1 MWDLRGVIPDSEQK
15 TDPLVD
21 KCRNIVADIENEPDR
36 DKARDAVQVDLQEI
50 AEDVAIEESHGLDLD
65 YISMIALKD
74 SLGTEFVE
82 RIRAIFSE
90 KGHLS
95 KAKNFEFR
103 PPQQEMAMAVARALE
118 EERHLV
124 VEAGTGVGKSL
135 AYLAPA
141 ILFAL
146 EQHKKAIVSTH
157 TINLQEQLLYKDI
170 PILRKILPVEFEA
183 ALMKGRQNYLCPRRL
198 ERALQ
203 QANELFTGPEQN
215 ELSRLAQWAR
225 TTRDGSLSDL
235 SVDPDPKV
243 WAQVCSEPH
252 ICTTKSCGQSSCFYQ
267 QARKRLLTSDVIVI
281 NHTLLF
287 MLLGSPDQQE
297 ERESGYLFPNDF
309 IIFDE
314 AHTVEQVASRQVGIG
329 ISQYGLRST
338 IQRLYNARTR
348 KGLFTVMRDAPG
360 VRLAADLVD
369 RADQFFAAIESRSD
383 FRKGREF
390 RVRAPEFVT
399 DTITGHLSALQARIS
414 EVAKRADDE
423 FLKAELQELGRRI
436 RGAREDTATFLEQSA
451 HEHVYWVERTGKT
464 AQFLSLNAA
473 PIDLAPVL
481 RRMIF
486 REDCSCVMTSATLSV
501 GRPDLAYLRQ
511 RVGADEAEP
520 LLLGSPFDFSA
531 QMKMFIV
538 QKMPDPRDAGYEE
551 ALEHWI
557 AHFVEETDGRAFVL
571 FTSYRG
577 MQQVADQMRE
587 FFARKKF
594 NLLVQGGGAPRGK
607 LLEQFKTTPRSVLFG
622 TDSFWMG
629 VDVPG
634 EALSN
639 VIITRLPFAV
649 PDHPLI
655 EAKLELVEE
664 RGGDPFTEYSLP
676 EAILK
681 LRQGVGRLIRTKI
694 DRGIIVILDNRI
706 VNKPYGRAF
715 LQALPKCPVKII

>member
-1 MWDLRGVIPDSEQK
+1 
-15 TDPLVD
+15 
-21 KCRNIVADIENEPDR
+21 
-36 DKARDAVQVDLQEI
+36 
-50 AEDVAIEESHGLDLD
+50 
-65 YISMIALKD
+65 MIALKD
-74 SLGTEFVE
+74 SVGSDFVE
-82 RIRAIFSE
+82 SVRTFFSE
-90 KGHLS
+90 NGPLS

-103 PPQQEMAMAVARALE
+103 LQQQEMAVAVAHALE

-141 ILFAL
+141 ILWAI
-146 EQHKKAIVSTH
+146 EENKKAIVSTH

-170 PILRKILPVEFEA
+170 PILKKILPIEFDV

-215 ELSRLAQWAR
+215 EVKRLAEWAR

-235 SVDPDPKV
+235 SVEPDPKV
-243 WAQVCSEPH
+243 WVQVCSEPH
-252 ICTTKSCGQSSCFYQ
+252 ICTKKTCGRDTRCFYHN
-267 QARKRLLTSDVIVI
+267 ARKRFEAADLVVI

-287 MLLGSPDQQE
+287 VLLDEPGE
-297 ERESGYLFPNDF
+297 MAERESGFMFPNDF
-309 IIFDE
+309 LILDE
-314 AHTVEQVASRQVGIG
+314 AHTVENVASRQIGIR

-348 KGLFTVMRDAPG
+348 KGLFTVTRDADG
-360 VRLAADLVD
+360 VRLAAELVD
-369 RADQFFAAIESRSD
+369 DTEKFFAAVESNCD
-383 FRKGREF
+383 FKKGREF
-390 RVRAPEFVT
+390 RVRDADLVS
-399 DTITGHLSALQARIS
+399 DTITGRLTALQNRIA
-414 EVAKRADDE
+414 EVVKRTDDE
-423 FLKAELQELGRRI
+423 FLKAEVQEYGRRI
-436 RGAREDTATFLEQSA
+436 HEARTGIAAFLEQNRR
-451 HEHVYWVERTGKT
+451 EHVYWVERTGKT
-464 AQFLSLNAA
+464 AQFLTLNAA
-473 PIDLAPVL
+473 PIDIAPVL

-486 REDCSCVMTSATLSV
+486 RDNCSCIMTSATLSV
-501 GRPDLAYLRQ
+501 GRKDLAYFR
-511 RVGADEAEP
+511 RRIGAEEAEP
-520 LLLGSPFDFSA
+520 ALLGGPFDFQK

-538 QKMPDPRDAGYEE
+538 KKMPDPRDAQYEE
-551 ALEHWI
+551 ALEHWVG
-557 AHFVEETDGRAFVL
+557 HFVEKTDGRAFVL

-577 MQQVADQMRE
+577 MQQVAERMAQ
-587 FFARKKF
+587 FFSQKKF

-649 PDHPLI
+649 PNHPLI
-655 EAKLELVEE
+655 EAKLELIEE

-681 LRQGVGRLIRTKI
+681 LRQGVGRLIRTKS

-706 VNKPYGRAF
+706 VTRPYGRAF
-715 LQALPKCPVKII
+715 LQALPKCPVEII

>member
-1 MWDLRGVIPDSEQK
+1 
-15 TDPLVD
+15 
-21 KCRNIVADIENEPDR
+21 
-36 DKARDAVQVDLQEI
+36 
-50 AEDVAIEESHGLDLD
+50 
-65 YISMIALKD
+65 MIALKD
-74 SLGTEFVE
+74 SLGTDFVE
-82 RIRAIFSE
+82 RIRTIFSE
-90 KGHLS
+90 NGRLS

-103 PPQQEMAMAVARALE
+103 PQQQEMAAAVARALE

-170 PILRKILPVEFEA
+170 PILKQMLPNEFEA

-203 QANELFTGPEQN
+203 QQNELFTGPEQN
-215 ELSRLAQWAR
+215 ELNRLAEWSR

-235 SVDPDPKV
+235 SVEPDPKV

-252 ICTTKSCGQSSCFYQ
+252 ICTTKSCGQSNCFYQ

-314 AHTVEQVASRQVGIG
+314 AHTVEQVASRQIG
-329 ISQYGLRST
+329 YGVSQYGLRST
-338 IQRLYNARTR
+338 IQRLYHARTR
-348 KGLFTVMRDAPG
+348 KGLFTVMRDAAG
-360 VRLAADLVD
+360 VRLAAELIDDLEK
-369 RADQFFAAIESRSD
+369 FFDAVESKSD

-390 RVRAPEFVT
+390 RVRDVDLVP
-399 DTITGHLSALQARIS
+399 DTITGRLVALQARIA
-414 EVAKRADDE
+414 EVVKRADDE
-423 FLKAELQELGRRI
+423 ILKAELQEFGRRV
-436 RGAREDTATFLEQSA
+436 RDARDGISIILEQSA
-451 HEHVYWVERTGKT
+451 PQHVYWVERTGKT

-473 PIDLAPVL
+473 PVDLAPVL

-486 REDCSCVMTSATLSV
+486 RDNSSSVMTSATLAV
-501 GRPDLAYLRQ
+501 GRKDLAYFRE
-511 RVGADEAEP
+511 RIGATEAEP
-520 LLLGSPFDFSA
+520 LQLGSPFDFQK
-531 QMKMFIV
+531 QMKIFVV
-538 QKMPDPRDAGYEE
+538 QKMPDPRDATYQKE
-551 ALEHWI
+551 LERWI
-557 AHFVEETDGRAFVL
+557 AHFVEKTDGSAFVL
-571 FTSYRG
+571 FTSYRD
-577 MQQVADQMRE
+577 MQQVAGEMQK
-587 FFARKKF
+587 FFEKTKM
-594 NLLVQGGGAPRGK
+594 NLLVQGGGAPRSK

-622 TDSFWMG
+622 TDSFWGG

-649 PDHPLI
+649 PDTPLI
-655 EAKLELVEE
+655 EAKLELVQE
-664 RGGDPFTEYSLP
+664 RGGDAFTEYSLP

-681 LRQGVGRLIRTKI
+681 LRQGVGRLIRTKT
-694 DRGIIVILDNRI
+694 DHGIIVILDNRI
-706 VNKPYGRAF
+706 VTKPYGRAF
-715 LQALPKCPVKII
+715 MQALPKCPVEIL